1 MHYSPKDGSIKKDSC
16 PKSSGVRYLL
26 QSYSTSKLLKK
37 ILKEDARVKTFVSSI
52 ILRREEKKCKK
63 KFYQN

>member
-16 PKSSGVRYLL
+16 PKRSGVRYLL

-37 ILKEDARVKTFVSSI
+37 ILKEDARV
-52 ILRREEKKCKK
+52 
-63 KFYQN
+63 